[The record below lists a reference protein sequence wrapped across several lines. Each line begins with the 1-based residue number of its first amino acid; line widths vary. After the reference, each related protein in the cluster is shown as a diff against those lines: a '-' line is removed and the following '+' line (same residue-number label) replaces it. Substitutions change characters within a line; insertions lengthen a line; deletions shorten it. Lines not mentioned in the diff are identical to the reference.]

1 MANTKKRVRPR
12 KPPQPPR
19 LVTVTHRII
28 VEITEG
34 QPPEVSWPGLDAYAV
49 PAYLRKAALRVE
61 QVLGIRE

>member
-1 MANTKKRVRPR
+1 MANTKKRISPR
-12 KPPQPPR
+12 KRPPPQGP
-19 LVTVTHRII
+19 TTYRIT

-34 QPPEVSWPGLDAYAV
+34 QPPEVGWPGLDAYAV